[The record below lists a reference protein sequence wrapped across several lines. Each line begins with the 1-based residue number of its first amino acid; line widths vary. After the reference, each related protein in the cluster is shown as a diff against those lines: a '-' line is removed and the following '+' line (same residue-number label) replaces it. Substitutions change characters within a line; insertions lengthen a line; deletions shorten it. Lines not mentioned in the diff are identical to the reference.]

1 MKSLVFKTNYFSVEA
16 GVEAGAGVTKK
27 PNRDAM
33 ASATVVNRNKKDHD
47 DLVIIS
53 NKPMLEKSDVA
64 RYNAVVR
71 KENQKPHLPRKTKK
85 IIECTLVQMMQLGRN
100 WRNALTPES
109 TTKTFQG

>member
-53 NKPMLEKSDVA
+53 NKPVLEKSDVA
-64 RYNAVVR
+64 KYNAIVR
-71 KENQKPHLPRKTKK
+71 KENQKPHLPKKTKK
-85 IIECTLVQMMQLGRN
+85 IIDRVYTSVNDQTRKKLEQRVDPRVN
-100 WRNALTPES
+100 
-109 TTKTFQG
+109 

>member
-33 ASATVVNRNKKDHD
+33 ASATVVNRNKKDHY

-53 NKPMLEKSDVA
+53 NKPVLEKSDVA
-64 RYNAVVR
+64 KYNAIVR
-71 KENQKPHLPRKTKK
+71 KENQKPHLPRETKK
-85 IIECTLVQMMQLGRN
+85 IIDRVYTSADDATRKKLEERVDPRVN
-100 WRNALTPES
+100 N
-109 TTKTFQG
+109 